1 MPNTKTEAQNINPKH
16 GKTQTPPSVSGC
28 GVGREMVVSEKQ
40 LQQDKAIA
48 LIGVLGIW
56 GKNQFPT
63 HMG

>member
-28 GVGREMVVSEKQ
+28 GVGRAMVVSEKQ

-48 LIGVLGIW
+48 LIGVLGI
-56 GKNQFPT
+56 
-63 HMG
+63 